1 MTFRIVMTT
10 VLALSTQLPDV
21 PSMRD
26 RAKEQGGTA
35 INELFSEPQVTSLPD
50 LLKKSDVVLYG
61 RIAGLRTVLTPD
73 EKFVATEYQ
82 IIPIEMIKQTRPTN
96 AAPRPGIV
104 PGIVVR
110 RIGGRLNEGDMHY
123 VTANHAYPI
132 VDPLKLNDEVVFF
145 LLERSET
152 VGMYEFTAG
161 IYGAFR
167 VANGQV
173 LSVSPRAAH
182 LRGDKPMAVTA
193 LVMQLQQPVNR

>member
-73 EKFVATEYQ
+73 EKFVATD
-82 IIPIEMIKQTRPTN
+82 TRS
-96 AAPRPGIV
+96 
-104 PGIVVR
+104 
-110 RIGGRLNEGDMHY
+110 L
-123 VTANHAYPI
+123 
-132 VDPLKLNDEVVFF
+132 
-145 LLERSET
+145 RS
-152 VGMYEFTAG
+152 
-161 IYGAFR
+161 R
-167 VANGQV
+167 
-173 LSVSPRAAH
+173 
-182 LRGDKPMAVTA
+182 
-193 LVMQLQQPVNR
+193 